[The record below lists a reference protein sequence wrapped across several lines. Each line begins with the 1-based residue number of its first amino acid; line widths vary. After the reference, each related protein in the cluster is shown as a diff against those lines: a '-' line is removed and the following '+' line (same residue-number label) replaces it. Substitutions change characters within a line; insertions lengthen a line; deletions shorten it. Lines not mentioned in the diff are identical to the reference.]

1 MVLCTISGAF
11 FICFHFADFFHQ
23 LTEIVFVVHFI
34 LFEAAAKNKMDL
46 FTILWFGASAFL
58 IFFISPLIGCGG
70 KKPAAAAGADG
81 AVGADGK
88 PAVPTKA
95 CNTKSGLLNDD
106 PDLKSDLLMAKP
118 AAAPAAAAASASGAG
133 GGEKEPSVAAPAPA

>member
-1 MVLCTISGAF
+1 M
-11 FICFHFADFFHQ
+11 
-23 LTEIVFVVHFI
+23 
-34 LFEAAAKNKMDL
+34 NL
-46 FTILWFGASAFL
+46 FTVLWYGASAFL

-70 KKPAAAAGADG
+70 KKSAAAGADG

-118 AAAPAAAAASASGAG
+118 AGGGAAAAPAAAAPASGAG
-133 GGEKEPSVAAPAPA
+133 GGEKEPNAAAPAPA